1 MGSHASDEVCQLF
14 CAGIGIIDAPHH
26 GILKADAAARGILIA
41 ADGLHQL
48 LHRVGVVDGHHPAA
62 DLIVG
67 CVQ

>member
-1 MGSHASDEVCQLF
+1 MGSHAPDEVCQLF

-48 LHRVGVVDGHHPAA
+48 PTG
-62 DLIVG
+62 
-67 CVQ
+67 